1 MTALECNLI
10 NKDAIDINS
19 TYIKDIKLCGFPDL
33 TDYSGICHIRF
44 DADSLM
50 LMEIVVEIIA
60 SDIIRLKIPYNS
72 YPTDISEGI
81 YKYAVLLTKSDNT
94 EQFYPIA
101 GKCQLIK
108 QVTY

>member
-10 NKDAIDINS
+10 NNDAIDINS
-19 TYIKDIKLCGFPDL
+19 TYIKDIRLCGFPDL
-33 TDYSGICHIRF
+33 TNYSGICHIRV
-44 DADSLM
+44 DASSLL
-50 LMEIVVEIIA
+50 LMEMTVTIL
-60 SDIIRLKIPYNS
+60 STDTIRLEIPFNT
-72 YPTDISEGI
+72 YPSDISEGI
-81 YKYAVLLTKSDNT
+81 YKYAVLLLKNDNS